1 MNRIRWK
8 YCVLL
13 YTVVGGILFTACS
26 NHDGIED
33 RKDATKEIKGPR
45 FTLTEIPFGADTE
58 VSTRATEAVTKTDT
72 LNLGNGIEGE
82 VTVMR
87 EPKEETKAAT
97 RAEISN
103 QHFTIKAL
111 STTGQLLATLKGT
124 VSGTGTTKTFTP
136 DTGTPHEIELPPGTY
151 TFICFNDAFTES
163 GASIS
168 VNADKAGEALY
179 GYTTQ
184 TISGQHYLVNFEMK
198 HLAVRM
204 RVELTAYWDINGIK
218 AVIGTPT
225 GHGHLA
231 SSNITEMVSMAN
243 TPVAI
248 PAFTL
253 PTVTTEASNYT
264 YKSTSDYHYFLASPD
279 LSGIQSAGYYC
290 KFTAGALYERSV
302 VGKSLD
308 IGAILPTRMQPNE
321 SYKIKVTLYYSYR
334 YLFHDGSVATLV
346 QGKRAGKT
354 AVAAMISNNKAMA
367 LTDAGSACHWS
378 NTQNS
383 VQTTHTS
390 TAFNPIYHDMD
401 GFNHTWNVSHSRT
414 GVALGN
420 DPNFP
425 AFYQAAHY
433 TPLKPLTGAAGTT
446 TSWYLPAMGEWALAA
461 QAEGNYNPASLT
473 SWPNEQTHQTWNERL
488 MKVVNVQ
495 AGGTN
500 PVVGVGSLGWYWVS
514 NEYSNISGYH
524 IITYPSSTYGFYFAA
539 NPKATP
545 FMAVRPFIIRN

>member
-1 MNRIRWK
+1 MNKIRRK

-13 YTVVGGILFTACS
+13 YTVVGGILFTDCS

-33 RKDATKEIKGPR
+33 RKDATKEIKGPQ

-124 VSGTGTTKTFTP
+124 VSGTGATKTFTP
-136 DTGTPHEIELPPGTY
+136 DMGAPHEIELPPGTY

-163 GASIS
+163 GASVS

-225 GHGHLA
+225 GHGYLT

-279 LSGIQSAGYYC
+279 LSGIQSVGYYC
-290 KFTAGALYERSV
+290 KFTAGALYGRSV

-334 YLFHDGSVATLV
+334 YLFHDGSVAT
-346 QGKRAGKT
+346 
-354 AVAAMISNNKAMA
+354 
-367 LTDAGSACHWS
+367 
-378 NTQNS
+378 
-383 VQTTHTS
+383 
-390 TAFNPIYHDMD
+390 
-401 GFNHTWNVSHSRT
+401 
-414 GVALGN
+414 
-420 DPNFP
+420 
-425 AFYQAAHY
+425 
-433 TPLKPLTGAAGTT
+433 
-446 TSWYLPAMGEWALAA
+446 
-461 QAEGNYNPASLT
+461 
-473 SWPNEQTHQTWNERL
+473 
-488 MKVVNVQ
+488 
-495 AGGTN
+495 
-500 PVVGVGSLGWYWVS
+500 
-514 NEYSNISGYH
+514 
-524 IITYPSSTYGFYFAA
+524 
-539 NPKATP
+539 
-545 FMAVRPFIIRN
+545 

>member
-1 MNRIRWK
+1 MF
-8 YCVLL
+8 
-13 YTVVGGILFTACS
+13 FTACS
-26 NHDGIED
+26 SHDGVED
-33 RKDATKEIKGPR
+33 SKDDTKELKGPQ
-45 FTLTEIPFGADTE
+45 FTLTEVPYGVDTE
-58 VSTRATEAVTKTDT
+58 VSTRSTETVAKTDT
-72 LNLGNGIEGE
+72 LNFGNGIEGE

-87 EPKEETKAAT
+87 EPEEKTKAAT
-97 RAEISN
+97 RTEISN
-103 QHFTIKAL
+103 QHYTIKAL

-124 VSGTGTTKTFTP
+124 VGGTGTTKTFTP
-136 DTGTPHEIELPPGTY
+136 GAGTPHEIELPPGTY

-225 GHGHLA
+225 GHGYLA

-243 TPVAI
+243 TPVVTSDL
-248 PAFTL
+248 TL

-264 YKSTSDYHYFLASPD
+264 YTSTSDYRYFLASPD
-279 LSGIQSAGYYC
+279 LSGIQSVGYYC
-290 KFTAGALYERSV
+290 KFTAGALYGRSV

-383 VQTTHTS
+383 VQTTHAS
-390 TAFNPIYHDMD
+390 TEFNAIYHDVD
-401 GFNHTWNVSHSRT
+401 GFNHTWSASHSRT
-414 GVALGN
+414 GVALGT

-433 TPLKPLTGAAGTT
+433 TPLKPLTGTAGTT
-446 TSWYLPAMGEWALAA
+446 TSWYLPAIGEWALAA

-473 SWPNEQTHQTWNERL
+473 SWPNEHTHQTWNERL

-495 AGGTN
+495 AGGTT
-500 PVVGVGSLGWYWVS
+500 PVWGGSLGWYWAS
-514 NEYSNISGYH
+514 NEYSASSGYQ
-524 IITYPSSTYGFYFAA
+524 IITYPNSTYGFYFAA

-545 FMAVRPFIIRN
+545 FMAVRPFIIKN

>member
-1 MNRIRWK
+1 MDKIRWK
-8 YCVLL
+8 YS
-13 YTVVGGILFTACS
+13 ILPLILVSGMFFTACS
-26 NHDGIED
+26 SHDGVED
-33 RKDATKEIKGPR
+33 SKDDTKELKGPQ
-45 FTLTEIPFGADTE
+45 FTLTEVPYGVDTE
-58 VSTRATEAVTKTDT
+58 VSTRSTETVAKTDT
-72 LNLGNGIEGE
+72 LNFGNGIEGE

-87 EPKEETKAAT
+87 EPEEKTKAAT
-97 RAEISN
+97 RTEISN
-103 QHFTIKAL
+103 QHYTIKAL

-124 VSGTGTTKTFTP
+124 VGGTGTTKTFTP
-136 DTGTPHEIELPPGTY
+136 DAGTPHEIELPPGTY

-179 GYTTQ
+179 GYTIQ

-225 GHGHLA
+225 GHGYLA

-243 TPVAI
+243 TPVVTSD
-248 PAFTL
+248 FTL

-264 YKSTSDYHYFLASPD
+264 YTSTSDYRYFLASPD
-279 LSGIQSAGYYC
+279 LSGIQSVGYYC
-290 KFTAGALYERSV
+290 KFKAGALYGRSV

-367 LTDAGSACHWS
+367 LTDAG
-378 NTQNS
+378 
-383 VQTTHTS
+383 
-390 TAFNPIYHDMD
+390 
-401 GFNHTWNVSHSRT
+401 
-414 GVALGN
+414 
-420 DPNFP
+420 
-425 AFYQAAHY
+425 
-433 TPLKPLTGAAGTT
+433 
-446 TSWYLPAMGEWALAA
+446 
-461 QAEGNYNPASLT
+461 
-473 SWPNEQTHQTWNERL
+473 
-488 MKVVNVQ
+488 
-495 AGGTN
+495 
-500 PVVGVGSLGWYWVS
+500 
-514 NEYSNISGYH
+514 
-524 IITYPSSTYGFYFAA
+524 
-539 NPKATP
+539 
-545 FMAVRPFIIRN
+545 